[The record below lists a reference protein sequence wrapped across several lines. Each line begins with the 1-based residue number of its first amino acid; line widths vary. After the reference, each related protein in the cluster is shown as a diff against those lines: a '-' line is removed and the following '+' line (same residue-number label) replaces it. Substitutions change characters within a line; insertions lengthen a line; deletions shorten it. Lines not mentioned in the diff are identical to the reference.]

1 MKQKRRKAKQSKAI
15 IQQANQIM
23 GSCQSSSAAA
33 VDERMKR
40 MDAAAM
46 KRDEGKYC
54 YNDDNGKNG
63 TNGNNNANND
73 SSTRNPSISSQSS
86 RHEKVLEWKDKLHD
100 EGHLA
105 QSVVHIEVS

>member
-1 MKQKRRKAKQSKAI
+1 
-15 IQQANQIM
+15 M

-33 VDERMKR
+33 VDERKKR

-46 KRDEGKYC
+46 KRDEEKYC
-54 YNDDNGKNG
+54 YNDDSGKNNSNNNN
-63 TNGNNNANND
+63 NGN
-73 SSTRNPSISSQSS
+73 SGMQERSISISSQSS